1 MKKSLLKKV
10 PSLLTAMLMLS
21 VMACSQEVQVEE
33 ASIPVTVQTD
43 KEGIQWMSI
52 EAALSAQKENP
63 KPIFVDVYTD
73 WCGWCKV
80 MDKKTFSQEEVA
92 SYLND
97 HFYPVKFNA
106 EKEKPIELNGQQYEV
121 VNAGKRGIHT
131 LAYAMLDG
139 RLSYPS
145 YVILGGDMQRLGVIK
160 GFKEAD
166 PFLSMLEDYQ
176 NKQ

>member
-1 MKKSLLKKV
+1 MKKTILITLVLL
-10 PSLLTAMLMLS
+10 LAGLTQA
-21 VMACSQEVQVEE
+21 QEGVLANGQPYKAHAEGWLVDINE
-33 ASIPVTVQTD
+33 AYKIS
-43 KEGIQWMSI
+43 KETG
-52 EAALSAQKENP
+52 
-63 KPIFVDVYTD
+63 KPILANFTGSD

-160 GFKEAD
+160 GFKQAD

>member
-1 MKKSLLKKV
+1 M
-10 PSLLTAMLMLS
+10 TAMLILS
-21 VMACSQEVQVEE
+21 VMACSQEAHVEE
-33 ASIPVTVQTD
+33 VNIPEPVVQAN
-43 KEGIQWMSI
+43 EAGIQWMSM
-52 EAALSAQKENP
+52 EAALNAQKEHP

-80 MDKKTFSQEEVA
+80 MDKKTFSQEDVA
-92 SYLND
+92 SYLNN

-139 RLSYPS
+139 QLSYPS

-160 GFKEAD
+160 GFKEAA

-176 NKQ
+176 HKQ